1 MNSGKYDNEKRT
13 KAVNALVLRLAVAA
27 YMGYLCYKLW
37 AGDRSDSNVWIFR
50 IIGGFFFAAA
60 LVFVVYS
67 VNRLRIDLK
76 DAGTDDAEENSD
88 HDA

>member
-27 YMGYLCYKLW
+27 YMGFLCYKLW

-76 DAGTDDAEENSD
+76 AAETADTKENNE
-88 HDA
+88 HEA